1 MENIKASLRRA
12 AIAYYN
18 GSPIMSDA
26 EFDRLAELVNYEDVG
41 ASSKDNR
48 YPHAFQMFS
57 LQKVFDNEIH
67 VKDPFNS
74 YKDTVIV
81 SPKLDGAAVSL
92 LYVGQK
98 LHRALTRGDGK
109 KGLDITRQMETMVP
123 TDLSFD
129 GEIVEKLLMPEYFQV
144 TGEVVAPK
152 TIKNARNYAAGALN
166 LKDIEEF
173 KERDLHF
180 IAYGIT
186 PSQEPRWSCDLRALS
201 KFGFDTV
208 MDSDWT
214 EYPDDGVVF
223 RINDNAEFESRGYT
237 SHHPRGAYALKQI
250 QSGVVTTLLDVKWNV
265 GKSGVVAPVAILE
278 PVDIDG
284 ATVSKAT
291 LHNAKYIED
300 MSLEIGCKVEVIRSG
315 EIIPRIVRRVY

>member
-1 MENIKASLRRA
+1 MKNIKESLRRA
-12 AIAYYN
+12 AVAYYK
-18 GSPIMSDA
+18 GEPIMSDT

-41 ASSKDNR
+41 ASSNDNR

-57 LQKVFDNEIH
+57 LQKVFSNE
-67 VKDPFNS
+67 VSTKDPFNS

-92 LYVGQK
+92 LYVGGK

-123 TDLSFD
+123 AELRGACLGT
-129 GEIVEKLLMPEYFQV
+129 YFQV

-166 LKDIEEF
+166 LKDINEF

-186 PSQEPRWSCDLRALS
+186 PTQEPRWSCDLRKLS
-201 KFGFDTV
+201 KYGFDTV

-214 EYPDDGVVF
+214 QYPDDGVVF
-223 RINDNAEFESRGYT
+223 RINDNTEFESRGYT

-265 GKSGVVAPVAILE
+265 GKSGVVAPVAMLE
-278 PVDIDG
+278 PIDIDG

-291 LHNAKYIED
+291 LHNAKYIDD
-300 MSLEIGCKVEVIRSG
+300 MGLEIGCKVEVIRSG

>member
-1 MENIKASLRRA
+1 MENIKASLRKA

-18 GSPIMSDA
+18 GSPIMSDT

-57 LQKVFDNEIH
+57 LQKVFSNE
-67 VKDPFNS
+67 VSTKDPFNS

-92 LYVGQK
+92 LYVGGK

-109 KGLDITRQMETMVP
+109 KGLDITRQMETLVP
-123 TDLSFD
+123 RSIATK
-129 GEIVEKLLMPEYFQV
+129 IEYFQV
-144 TGEVVAPK
+144 TGEVVAPR

-166 LKDIEEF
+166 LKDIDEF
-173 KERDLHF
+173 MERDLRF
-180 IAYGIT
+180 IAYGLT
-186 PSQEPRWSCDLRALS
+186 PSQKPEWSCDIQLLKR
-201 KFGFDTV
+201 FYFDTV
-208 MDSDWT
+208 MDSNWS
-214 EYPDDGVVF
+214 EYPDDGIVF
-223 RINDNAEFESRGYT
+223 RINSNVEFEKRGYT

-250 QSGVVTTLLDVKWNV
+250 QEGVITTLLDVVWNV
-265 GKSGVVAPVAILE
+265 GKSGVVAPVAMLE

-284 ATVSKAT
+284 AVVSKAT
-291 LHNAKYIED
+291 LHNARYIED
-300 MSLEIGCKVEVIRSG
+300 MNLELGCKVEVIRSG
-315 EIIPRIVRRVY
+315 EIIPRIVRRVD

>member
-18 GSPIMSDA
+18 GNPIMSDA

-57 LQKVFDNEIH
+57 LQKVFSNEIQT
-67 VKDPFNS
+67 KDPFNS

-92 LYVGQK
+92 LYVGGR

-109 KGLDITRQMETMVP
+109 KGIDISCQMRTLAPANFGLM
-123 TDLSFD
+123 FD
-129 GEIVEKLLMPEYFQV
+129 EMPEYFQV

-186 PSQEPRWSCDLRALS
+186 PSQKPTWSEDLQWL
-201 KFGFDTV
+201 KQYGFDTV
-208 MDSDWT
+208 IDSDWS
-214 EYPDDGVVF
+214 EYPDDGIVF
-223 RINDNAEFESRGYT
+223 RIDSNDEFEQRGHT

-250 QSGVVTTLLDVKWNV
+250 QAGVITTLLDVVWNV

-291 LHNAKYIED
+291 LHNTRYIED
-300 MSLEIGCKVEVIRSG
+300 MGLYLGCRVEVIRSG
-315 EIIPRIVRRVY
+315 EIIPRIVRRVD

>member
-1 MENIKASLRRA
+1 MKNIKESLRRA
-12 AIAYYN
+12 AVAYYK
-18 GSPIMSDA
+18 GEPIMSDA

-41 ASSKDNR
+41 ASSNDNR

-57 LQKVFDNEIH
+57 LQKVFSNE
-67 VKDPFNS
+67 VSTKDPFNS

-92 LYVGQK
+92 LYVGGK

-123 TDLSFD
+123 TELR
-129 GEIVEKLLMPEYFQV
+129 GACLGTYFQV

-166 LKDIEEF
+166 LKDINEF

-186 PSQEPRWSCDLRALS
+186 PTQEPRWSCDLRKLS
-201 KFGFDTV
+201 KYGFDTV

-214 EYPDDGVVF
+214 QYPDDGVVF
-223 RINDNAEFESRGYT
+223 RINDNTEFESRGYT

-250 QSGVVTTLLDVKWNV
+250 QKGVTTTLLDVVWNV

-278 PVDIDG
+278 PIDIDG

-300 MSLEIGCKVEVIRSG
+300 MGLEIGCKVEVIRSG

>member
-1 MENIKASLRRA
+1 MKNIKESLRRA
-12 AIAYYN
+12 AVAYYK
-18 GSPIMSDA
+18 GEPIMSDT

-41 ASSKDNR
+41 ASSNDNR

-57 LQKVFDNEIH
+57 LQKVFSNE
-67 VKDPFNS
+67 VSTKDPFNS

-92 LYVGQK
+92 LYVGGK

-123 TDLSFD
+123 TELR
-129 GEIVEKLLMPEYFQV
+129 GACLGTYFQV

-166 LKDIEEF
+166 LKDINEF

-186 PSQEPRWSCDLRALS
+186 PTQEPRWSCDLRKLS
-201 KFGFDTV
+201 KYGFDTV

-214 EYPDDGVVF
+214 QYPDDGVVF
-223 RINDNAEFESRGYT
+223 RINDNTEFESRGYT

-250 QSGVVTTLLDVKWNV
+250 QKGVTTTLLDVVWNV

-278 PVDIDG
+278 PIDIDG

-291 LHNAKYIED
+291 LHNAKYIDD
-300 MSLEIGCKVEVIRSG
+300 MGLEIGCKVEVIRSG